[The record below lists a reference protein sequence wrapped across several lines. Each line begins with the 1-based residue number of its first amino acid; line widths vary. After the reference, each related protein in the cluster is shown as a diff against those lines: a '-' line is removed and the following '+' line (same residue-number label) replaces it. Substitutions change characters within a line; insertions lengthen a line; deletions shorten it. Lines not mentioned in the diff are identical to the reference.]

1 MCMTKAE
8 LAEAIS
14 DLRSYKTLNDET
26 ETKIKETE
34 RKIIE
39 FLNETAECATT
50 DKKGNPIRQYI
61 GADYKATFSLQT
73 RENVNKEA
81 VKKLLTPEQF
91 ASVTTESSFGVL
103 RVK

>member
-14 DLRSYKTLNDET
+14 DLRSYKTLKD
-26 ETKIKETE
+26 ETE

-73 RENVNKEA
+73 RKNVNKEA